1 MVRAPRPPS
10 RWFLALSA
18 VLALSAPGCSQ
29 FGTRQRLEESRRM
42 IQTLRAE
49 NAQIKGQMLSYRN
62 LNRDYSERAVDDARR
77 LAQQEEA
84 IEHLE
89 RSVQAY
95 QRERDDLRTAF
106 RELRDNL
113 PDAVRSAL
121 APRSDIRAA
130 SLDAEPEAEI
140 KPIAKVPRARSE
152 RPAPTQ
158 HERKTTGRDTWA
170 PTSTSA
176 WAVAETDAG
185 P

>member
-10 RWFLALSA
+10 RPLLALTA
-18 VLALSAPGCSQ
+18 ILALSAPGCSQ

-49 NAQIKGQMLSYRN
+49 NAQIKDQMLSYRN

-77 LAQQEEA
+77 LDQQEEA
-84 IEHLE
+84 IERLE
-89 RSVQAY
+89 HSVQAY

-121 APRSDIRAA
+121 APPAEIRAA
-130 SLDAEPEAEI
+130 APGPATKTERMA
-140 KPIAKVPRARSE
+140 AAPRTRSE
-152 RPAPTQ
+152 RPVPTEHEPKSVGREGWTPASSNAP
-158 HERKTTGRDTWA
+158 A
-170 PTSTSA
+170 I
-176 WAVAETDAG
+176 AETDAG